1 MRHNRLSKPIK
12 TQRGNTLVIAVFVI
26 VVLGGLVAA
35 LASLLRTSSE
45 SVVVEVLGARSY
57 LAAQSGLEQ
66 AMMTVYPLK
75 DEVETNCSDIATPES
90 EPLSYGAPGLRQC
103 FVSIS
108 CGCAI
113 ISSDGETTT
122 SLECDEEPAEP
133 NVSFT
138 HLVITSRAEC
148 EAGGL
153 RTSRELQIE
162 TRIEQGEEP

>member
-1 MRHNRLSKPIK
+1 M
-12 TQRGNTLVIAVFVI
+12 VIAVFVI

-75 DEVETNCSDIATPES
+75 DKVETNCSDIATPEN
-90 EPLSYGAPGLRQC
+90 EPFNYESSGLQQC
-103 FVSIS
+103 YVSIS

-122 SLECDEEPAEP
+122 SLECNEEPAET

-138 HLVITSRAEC
+138 HLVITSSAVC
-148 EAGGL
+148 EAGAQ
-153 RTSRELQIE
+153 RASRELQIE